1 MLTASDSIEAL
12 AVLFRTR
19 SVADLATLFATLET
33 KSRMSVFRRLSAI
46 GYLTSY
52 THAGRFYTLRNL
64 PTFDRDGLWCHQ
76 GICFSRHGSLKA
88 TVPYIVENADAGKTQ
103 HELQLRLRVRVHN
116 TLLNLVQEK
125 RIGRETWAAQY
136 LYVSA
141 DAARAEAQ
149 LKLRRTQ
156 PGMASGAAVEVT
168 ASAVIDVLLDLV
180 RSAGVQVDASCVA
193 ERLNARGIAVT
204 PGQVEDI
211 FSRHGVKK
219 TARSRSKR
227 LRP

>member
-12 AVLFRTR
+12 TVLFRSR
-19 SVADLATLFATLET
+19 PVADLATLFATLET
-33 KSRMSVFRRLSAI
+33 KSRMSVFRRLSAM

-76 GICFSRHGSLKA
+76 GICFSRLGSLKA
-88 TVPYIVENADAGKTQ
+88 TVPCIVENADAGKTQ
-103 HELQLRLRVRVHN
+103 HELQVRLRVRVHN
-116 TLLNLVQEK
+116 TLLDLVQEK
-125 RIGRETWAAQY
+125 RIGRETWAAQH

-141 DAARAEAQ
+141 DAARAAAQ
-149 LKLRRTQ
+149 QALRRTQ
-156 PGMASGAAVEVT
+156 PERASGVAVEVP
-168 ASAVIDVLLDLV
+168 ASAVIEVLLDLV
-180 RSAGVQVDASCVA
+180 QGAGVQIDPTRVA
-193 ERLNARGIAVT
+193 ERLTARGIAVT
-204 PGQVEDI
+204 AGQVEGI

-227 LRP
+227 LRS